1 MTDKDILNDNPE
13 EQDLLLRLAALP
25 QEAEPARDLWPGIA
39 ARIAMS
45 ENEAPAGPVLV
56 RPLRRRRFLI
66 QAAAALLL
74 FTCGVAVGHRWG
86 TEPAAALSS
95 PQSSRSLQSPRSVHP
110 QRDPLAPAV
119 EVQRTGTE
127 YVAAL
132 RRLAEGPG
140 SPVARDQGR
149 EAALSAL
156 YGAAHEL
163 VRLDPDNPGV
173 TQILKT
179 VTTTRSST
187 VRRAVR
193 F

>member
-1 MTDKDILNDNPE
+1 MTDEDTLNDNPE
-13 EQDLLLRLAALP
+13 DQDLLLRLAALP

-39 ARIAMS
+39 ARIAVS
-45 ENEAPAGPVLV
+45 ENEAPANPVPV

-66 QAAAALLL
+66 QAAAAVLL
-74 FTCGVAVGHRWG
+74 FTGGVGVGRHWG
-86 TEPAAALSS
+86 TEPATTTTTTPS
-95 PQSSRSLQSPRSVHP
+95 SLQSPRSVRP

-132 RRLAEGPG
+132 RRLAERPG

>member
-1 MTDKDILNDNPE
+1 MTDDDVLHENPA

-39 ARIAMS
+39 ARL
-45 ENEAPAGPVLV
+45 APETLITVPARS
-56 RPLRRRRFLI
+56 RPRRFRLLL
-66 QAAAALLL
+66 QTAAAVLL
-74 FTCGVAVGHRWG
+74 FTAGVAVGRQW
-86 TEPAAALSS
+86 EDRPAAPSS
-95 PQSSRSLQSPRSVHP
+95 V
-110 QRDPLAPAV
+110 RDALAPAV

-132 RRLAEGPG
+132 RFLAERPD
-140 SPVARDQGR
+140 SPATQAQGR

-163 VRLDPDNPGV
+163 VRLSPNDAGV
-173 TQILKT
+173 TQILNT
-179 VTTTRSST
+179 VSVTRSGERARVRT
-187 VRRAVR
+187 VR